1 MSEELISGGMPST
14 PPGNQDT
21 GGRDEEGVACR
32 SPCVCLLSFPLDSE
46 GCSHLPQF
54 PLFRGAPGVRGGSGG
69 RSRACCLSAGPE
81 PGGRF
86 AVVYNPPA
94 WTVTTII
101 TLTVD
106 FPNVRVT
113 DESGRPV
120 PAQVRGTSRLRCMPR
135 CCPCSGLGPQ
145 TWAPKGTCDRL
156 PSL

>member
-1 MSEELISGGMPST
+1 MRSSSLGACPPPLLGTRTQVEEMRRGLHVGPHVSACCPSPWT
-14 PPGNQDT
+14 LRAALT
-21 GGRDEEGVACR
+21 C
-32 SPCVCLLSFPLDSE
+32 LSFPCSE
-46 GCSHLPQF
+46 GH
-54 PLFRGAPGVRGGSGG
+54 RGEGWVRSS
-69 RSRACCLSAGPE
+69 SRACSLSAGPE

-86 AVVYNPPA
+86 AVVYNPLA

-120 PAQVRGTSRLRCMPR
+120 PAQVRGTSRLTCMPR
-135 CCPCSGLGPQ
+135 CCPCSELGPQ
-145 TWAPKGTCDRL
+145 KWAPKGTCDRL